1 MRIEAVGGVF
11 SLTARHSAIV
21 LGFAQG
27 WLCKCMTFRH
37 RDPRWGKLIETTE
50 VKRGEVRKVGRSCDQ
65 RSPEVH
71 AEEGLSA

>member
-1 MRIEAVGGVF
+1 MNHLVN
-11 SLTARHSAIV
+11 
-21 LGFAQG
+21 
-27 WLCKCMTFRH
+27 WLKCGSSHGMCMTFRH

>member
-50 VKRGEVRKVGRSCDQ
+50 VG
-65 RSPEVH
+65 
-71 AEEGLSA
+71 